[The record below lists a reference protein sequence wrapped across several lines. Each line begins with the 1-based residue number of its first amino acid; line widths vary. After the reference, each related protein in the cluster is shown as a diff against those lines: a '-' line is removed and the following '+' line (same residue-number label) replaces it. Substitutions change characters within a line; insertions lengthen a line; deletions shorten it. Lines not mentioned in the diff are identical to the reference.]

1 VDPAKKLTSCDPHV
15 ILGNVADF
23 LGSQRSITLSSLA
36 LSCKDFQSY
45 VKEYRAGDIK
55 SLWIPPDSKRSVQEI
70 LKRLL
75 PKHPRNP
82 NETLENKVL
91 ETLIFSEPLSGR
103 PVTAK
108 DLEFIAK
115 NFKGLETLNLSHT
128 QITDAGVAH
137 LASLTQLKKLW
148 LAGNQITDISPLA
161 SLTQLQI
168 LDLQKNAITDVP
180 PFPSLRQ
187 LDLLW
192 LSENPITDERL
203 EQLATRLHMI
213 RHEKNLIRGR

>member
-1 VDPAKKLTSCDPHV
+1 MKPLKIK
-15 ILGNVADF
+15 
-23 LGSQRSITLSSLA
+23 
-36 LSCKDFQSY
+36 Y
-45 VKEYRAGDIK
+45 VKHLF
-55 SLWIPPDSKRSVQEI
+55 SLSHYQV
-70 LKRLL
+70 
-75 PKHPRNP
+75 
-82 NETLENKVL
+82 
-91 ETLIFSEPLSGR
+91 
-103 PVTAK
+103 

-115 NFKGLETLNLSHT
+115 NFKGLEILNLSHT
-128 QITDAGVAH
+128 QITDAGVTH

-161 SLTQLQI
+161 SLTQLQGLHLYNNQITDVSPVAPLTQLQI

-203 EQLATRLHMI
+203 EQLATRLNMI
-213 RHEKNLIRGR
+213 KEEKKLTPKTFLLRKWFD